1 VYYIITQPGTGAK
14 PKSGQQVSLQ
24 YKGTLLSGKEFD
36 SSAKHGGQ
44 PFTYAT
50 GRGQVIPGWDEGVAV
65 LSKGAKATLLVP
77 SSLAY
82 GERGAGADIPANS
95 PLRFDVELVDIKD
108 APATPSAPTMPGAP
122 AQ

>member
-1 VYYIITQPGTGAK
+1 M
-14 PKSGQQVSLQ
+14 
-24 YKGTLLSGKEFD
+24 
-36 SSAKHGGQ
+36 
-44 PFTYAT
+44 
-50 GRGQVIPGWDEGVAV
+50 

-95 PLRFDVELVDIKD
+95 PPRFDVELVDIKE
-108 APATPSAPTMPGAP
+108 APAAPSAPTMPGAP